1 MRTDPEVQRALNRY
15 RLGLPRMPVSGR
27 SGELLG
33 RGTGASLE
41 FREYREYAP
50 GDDIRHVDWAAYARS
65 DSLMVRLFREEISPR
80 MDVLLDVSRSMT
92 TSQSK
97 TLLARQLAAVFALMS
112 GAAGSQP
119 SISLLGDERPTGH
132 LTLEM
137 IEQLEAVRFD
147 AVAPIDALLAERAV
161 PLKRH
166 AVRVLISDFL
176 FPHEPGSLIRR
187 LAGGASVLWVIQI
200 LSEWEAHPEAAGGQR
215 LVDIESRRETD
226 LLLNRQVVAGYLQRL
241 HRLQDELSLHCRR
254 HHSTFV
260 PVIADDGLQA
270 VCEELCRSEVLRVS

>member
-270 VCEELCRSEVLRVS
+270 VCEELCRSEVLRAS

>member
-119 SISLLGDERPTGH
+119 SISLLGDERPTDH

-166 AVRVLISDFL
+166 AVRVVISDFL

>member
-147 AVAPIDALLAERAV
+147 AVAPIDALLAERAI

-166 AVRVLISDFL
+166 AVRVVISDFL